1 MLGLN
6 SFRSQLLFL
15 IIGLFTLVL
24 ASVFFAVNK
33 ANQNNA
39 RAHIEE
45 ALGLTSFAF
54 QRDLAS
60 RNNVLIEKARILS
73 ADFAFKEAVAT
84 NDKNTIFSALDNHR
98 TRVDAGVMMLADM
111 DGELIVNTLNEG
123 QKKGQDAE
131 VWPLA
136 TLQESAENSESGEAS
151 GIQLLDG
158 KPYQLVIMPLFTP
171 EPSAWIVIGFR
182 INDSFSTMLSEQT
195 NSQVSLLY
203 KKSAQK
209 LEGDKQLGDQKGGDQ
224 KWQVLSSTL
233 EKSTQEFLLGYLQDS
248 LSTQITELH
257 SLNSVKDIDLGQ
269 RKYLS
274 RIIDVKGE
282 GQGRTIAVLQRSLDK
297 ALEPYMR
304 LSKLM
309 LALFGLGLLSA
320 VIGIFYIARN
330 LSRPLEALTE
340 TVKRIDK
347 GEYQKQNLLT
357 ERKDELGTLTSA
369 VNRMSQGLQERD
381 EVRNLLGKVVS
392 PEIAAELLSKDIN
405 LGGEKKQATVLF
417 SDIREFT
424 SLCEQRDP
432 KDVLLLLN
440 RYLSRMTDSIELHKG
455 VIDKYIGDAIMALFN
470 VPIDLENAPEQAVK
484 AAQGMV
490 SSLEALN
497 IELSKEKVPNI
508 NIGIGINT
516 GEVVAGNMGSSH
528 RLNYSVI
535 GDGVNLASRLE
546 GLTKYFGVSIIVSE
560 LTAQSC
566 KNIEF
571 RELGKVQVKGKEE
584 SIRIFE
590 PLSPGALT
598 EKKAE
603 LLNQFQTA
611 LEHFRKQQ
619 WQHSRDV
626 FQNLVQQNSSMGS
639 ANDELIYQLYLEN
652 IEVLSQQDVCENW
665 SGELVFDHK

>member
-1 MLGLN
+1 MLGLS

-24 ASVFFAVNK
+24 ASVFAAVSQ

-39 RAHIEE
+39 RNHIEE
-45 ALGLTSFAF
+45 ALGITAFTFQSDLTT
-54 QRDLAS
+54 
-60 RNNVLIEKARILS
+60 RNNVLIEKARLLS

-84 NDKNTIFSALDNHR
+84 KDKNTIFSALDNHR
-98 TRVDAGVMMLADM
+98 ARVDAGVMMLSDM
-111 DGELIVNTLNEG
+111 DSDLIVNTLVHG
-123 QKKGQDAE
+123 KKIADE
-131 VWPLA
+131 NIIWPLI
-136 TLQESAENSESGEAS
+136 TLQEAAENSETGEAS

-182 INDSFSTMLSEQT
+182 ISDSFSKVLSKQT

-203 KKSAQK
+203 KKSAHK
-209 LEGDKQLGDQKGGDQ
+209 LGSDQ

-233 EKSTQEFLLGYLQDS
+233 ESSAQNDLVAYFQKKLQEVRSEQ
-248 LSTQITELH
+248 EV
-257 SLNSVKDIDLGQ
+257 LNSVITLDLNHSEF
-269 RKYLS
+269 LS
-274 RIIDVKGE
+274 RIIDVKGSGE
-282 GQGRTIAVLQRSLDK
+282 GQTVAVLQRSLDI
-297 ALEPYMR
+297 ALEPYVS

-309 LALFGLGLLSA
+309 LGLFGLGLLA
-320 VIGIFYIARN
+320 AIVGIFYIARN

-340 TVKRIDK
+340 TVKKIEK
-347 GEYQKQNLLT
+347 GDYHTQNLVIG
-357 ERKDELGTLTSA
+357 RKDELGTLTSA
-369 VNRMSQGLQERD
+369 VSHMSQGLKERD

-392 PEIAAELLSKDIN
+392 PEIAAELLSKKID
-405 LGGEKKQATVLF
+405 LGGEKKLATVLF

-440 RYLSRMTDSIELHKG
+440 RYLSRMTDSIESHKG

-470 VPIDLENAPEQAVK
+470 VPLDLDNAPEEAVK
-484 AAQGMV
+484 AAQGMMLA
-490 SSLEALN
+490 LEALN
-497 IELSKEKVPNI
+497 VELTKENMPNI

-516 GEVVAGNMGSSH
+516 GQVVAGNMGSAH

-566 KNIEF
+566 TNIDF
-571 RELGKVQVKGKEE
+571 RELGKVQVKGKEQ
-584 SIRIFE
+584 SIKIFE
-590 PLSPGALT
+590 PLTPEYLT
-598 EKKAE
+598 ENKIQV
-603 LLNQFQTA
+603 LNQFQTA
-611 LEHFRKQQ
+611 LVHFSKKE
-619 WQHSRDV
+619 WQYAREILQD
-626 FQNLVQQNSSMGS
+626 LLQQNSTIENSK
-639 ANDELIYQLYLEN
+639 DDLIYQLYIEN
-652 IEVLSQQDVCENW
+652 IEILSQQEICENW